1 MRSCLPLEPPQDQYQ
16 ALDSLQG
23 LMSSSCPCRL
33 WPLCPCFHR
42 TRVAWG
48 QALKSDLCCSE
59 VLDKVGGI
67 IYAHLIDGETEAL
80 PNEVIS
86 PKLDCMPQHVCVLF
100 PTLLEM
106 VQAEKTELIFF
117 FPL

>member
-1 MRSCLPLEPPQDQYQ
+1 
-16 ALDSLQG
+16 
-23 LMSSSCPCRL
+23 MSSLCPYRL
-33 WPLCPCFHR
+33 WPLCPCCHC

-80 PNEVIS
+80 PNEVIF
-86 PKLDCMPQHVCVLF
+86 PKIECMPQHVCVPF

-106 VQAEKTELIFF
+106 VQTKKMGLIFF
-117 FPL
+117 FFPPVD